1 MKYVIGRN
9 IITNRIKKT
18 FYTQYHT
25 PRGWSNSQDNAYH
38 FDYQTALDISRKM
51 VTPLGYRYAFPVY
64 AASNAVSNVR
74 RVG

>member
-9 IITNRIKKT
+9 IVTDRIRRF

-25 PRGWSNSQDNAYH
+25 PRGWSMSQDNAYH
-38 FDYQTALDISRKM
+38 FDYQTALNISRKM
-51 VTPLGYRYAFPVY
+51 RGAFPVY
-64 AASNAVSNVR
+64 ATSNAVSNIR